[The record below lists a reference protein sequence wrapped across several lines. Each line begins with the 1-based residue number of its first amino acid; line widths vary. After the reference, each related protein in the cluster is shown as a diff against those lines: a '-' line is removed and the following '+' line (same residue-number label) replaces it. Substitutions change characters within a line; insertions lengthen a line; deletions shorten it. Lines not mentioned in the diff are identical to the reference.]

1 MPVTVVVRS
10 ASAPSAGGSARLP
23 GDETGR
29 SPASK
34 EEPSLTFDG
43 SRIVLGRGSG
53 SDVRLPDPS
62 VSSRH
67 ATIRAQGNDYAI
79 VDEGSTNG
87 TWVGGVRLLPQT
99 PRVVKTGDLVR
110 VGRVWLE
117 LSIGQKAATPDLG
130 LATRDLAF
138 ALVQRAMDAV
148 GDDTVAKVRVAEGP
162 DIGEELRLM
171 EEGRAYVIG
180 RAETCDLPLADADSS
195 REHAVVAR
203 RGGQILL
210 RDLDSRNGVY
220 LGDQRLAPDRDVVWR
235 APTMARIGLTVLA
248 LDEPVSIALA
258 ELEAA
263 EDEAMRE
270 DDVPP
275 LPASA
280 SAPAPPQSSTGRP
293 SRKVSRAPTPA
304 DDAPPSQMSQ
314 VGAAPIAEVATDT
327 ADMPRLARQK
337 RGWTMTDFLVVT
349 LALAVIGASIAG
361 LVWVLR

>member
-1 MPVTVVVRS
+1 MPVTVLVRT
-10 ASAPSAGGSARLP
+10 ASGPNPQAPHAVITK
-23 GDETGR
+23 DE
-29 SPASK
+29 A
-34 EEPSLTFDG
+34 PSLTFDG
-43 SRIVLGRGSG
+43 ERVVIGRGAG

-62 VSSRH
+62 ISSRH

-87 TWVGGVRLLPQT
+87 TWVGGVKLLPQS
-99 PRVVKTGDLVR
+99 PRLVKSGDLVR

-117 LSIGQKAATPDLG
+117 LTIGQRAPTPDLG

-162 DIGEELRLM
+162 DIGEELRLT
-171 EEGRAYVIG
+171 EEGRAYVLG

-203 RGGQILL
+203 RGGQVLL
-210 RDLDSRNGVY
+210 RDLGSRNGVF
-220 LGDQRLAPDRDVVWR
+220 LGETRLTPDRDVVWR

-248 LDEPVSIALA
+248 LDEPVSVALA

-263 EDEAMRE
+263 EDETMG
-270 DDVPP
+270 DKDIPP
-275 LPASA
+275 Q
-280 SAPAPPQSSTGRP
+280 PAPPGAPPPSAAPPSSVASVPASRAAPQSS
-293 SRKVSRAPTPA
+293 
-304 DDAPPSQMSQ
+304 DAPPASRMSLT
-314 VGAAPIAEVATDT
+314 GAAPIAEIASDT
-327 ADMPRLARQK
+327 AAMPRVAQTR

-349 LALAVIGASIAG
+349 LAFGVIGASIAG

>member
-1 MPVTVVVRS
+1 MPVTVVVRT
-10 ASAPSAGGSARLP
+10 ASGP
-23 GDETGR
+23 GPG
-29 SPASK
+29 A
-34 EEPSLTFDG
+34 PSLTFDG
-43 SRIVLGRGSG
+43 SRIVIGRGSG

-62 VSSRH
+62 VSTRH
-67 ATIRAQGNDYAI
+67 ATIRVSGNDYAI

-87 TWVGGVRLLPQT
+87 TWVGGVKLLPQS
-99 PRVVKTGDLVR
+99 PRVVKSGDLVR

-162 DIGEELRLM
+162 DIGEELRLT

-180 RAETCDLPLADADSS
+180 RAETCDLPLADPDAS

-210 RDLDSRNGVY
+210 RDLDSRNGVF
-220 LGDQRLAPDRDVVWR
+220 LGDAKLSPERDVVWR

-248 LDEPVSIALA
+248 LDEPVNAALA

-263 EDEAMRE
+263 ADEAMRE
-270 DDVPP
+270 EDAPP
-275 LPASA
+275 PPARPEPEPEHADTSA
-280 SAPAPPQSSTGRP
+280 RAPGPPSSPSSEPAPPAEG
-293 SRKVSRAPTPA
+293 A
-304 DDAPPSQMSQ
+304 
-314 VGAAPIAEVATDT
+314 AAPIAEIATDT
-327 ADMPRLARQK
+327 SRMERVPQK
-337 RGWTMTDFLVVT
+337 RRGWTMTDLFVVT
-349 LALAVIGASIAG
+349 LAVSVIAASIAG

>member
-10 ASAPSAGGSARLP
+10 ASAPSPEGSRPSRGP
-23 GDETGR
+23 GQDD
-29 SPASK
+29 A
-34 EEPSLTFDG
+34 PSLTFDG
-43 SRIVLGRGSG
+43 SRVVLGRGSG

-87 TWVGGVRLLPQT
+87 TWVGGIKLVPSS

-110 VGRVWLE
+110 IGRVWLE
-117 LSIGQKAATPDLG
+117 LSMGQKAATPDLG

-138 ALVQRAMDAV
+138 ALVQRAMDAL
-148 GDDTVAKVRVAEGP
+148 GDDTVPKLRVAEGP
-162 DIGEELRLM
+162 DIGEELRLG

-180 RAETCDLPLADADSS
+180 RAETCDLPLADEDAS

-220 LGDQRLAPDRDVVWR
+220 LGDARLTPDRDVVWR
-235 APTMARIGLTVLA
+235 APTMVRIGLTVLA
-248 LDEPVSIALA
+248 LDEPVSLALA

-263 EDEAMRE
+263 DDEAMR
-270 DDVPP
+270 DDDIPP

-280 SAPAPPQSSTGRP
+280 SEL
-293 SRKVSRAPTPA
+293 RASKIPGAGTP
-304 DDAPPSQMSQ
+304 DDAPASEMPHP
-314 VGAAPIAEVATDT
+314 GAAPIADVAEDT
-327 ADMPRLARQK
+327 AEMPRAARRK
-337 RGWTMTDFLVVT
+337 KGWTITDLLVVT
-349 LALAVIGASIAG
+349 LALAVIVASIAG

>member
-1 MPVTVVVRS
+1 MPITVVIRS
-10 ASAPSAGGSARLP
+10 ASVPSAPDARPALP
-23 GDETGR
+23 GKGQAQDD
-29 SPASK
+29 A
-34 EEPSLTFDG
+34 PSLTFDG

-87 TWVGGVRLLPQT
+87 TWVGGIRLLPNS

-110 VGRVWLE
+110 IGRVWLE
-117 LSIGQKAATPDLG
+117 LSMGQRAATPDLG
-130 LATRDLAF
+130 IATRDLAF
-138 ALVQRAMDAV
+138 ALVQRAMDAL
-148 GDDTVAKVRVAEGP
+148 GDDTVARVRVAEGP
-162 DIGEELRLM
+162 DIGEELRLV

-180 RAETCDLPLADADSS
+180 RAETCDLPLADEDAS

-210 RDLDSRNGVY
+210 RDLASRNGVY
-220 LGDQRLAPDRDVVWR
+220 LGDARLTPDRDVVWR
-235 APTMARIGLTVLA
+235 APTMVRIGLTVLA
-248 LDEPVSIALA
+248 LDEPVSLALA

-263 EDEAMRE
+263 EDEAMR
-270 DDVPP
+270 DGDVPP
-275 LPASA
+275 LPAPPAAEPEKGAASSA
-280 SAPAPPQSSTGRP
+280 GSRRASKAPAVGT
-293 SRKVSRAPTPA
+293 
-304 DDAPPSQMSQ
+304 DDAPASRMSPA
-314 VGAAPIAEVATDT
+314 GTGPIAELAT
-327 ADMPRLARQK
+327 ADMPRVPRAK
-337 RGWTMTDFLVVT
+337 RGWTITDLLVVA